1 MTISE
6 SKLHSWNKH
15 DDEDVLCGTSQKMW
29 AGVDKLTNRVKE
41 YSPKS
46 PILKANPARNPYNQ
60 SVKVE
65 EALKF

>member
-1 MTISE
+1 M
-6 SKLHSWNKH
+6 
-15 DDEDVLCGTSQKMW
+15 G